1 MRGQCSKY
9 YLSPLP
15 KSRGALRYIV
25 VHMREQKRKRKNQK
39 KKKKKTKKEKKNKE
53 KESFLSQERVK

>member
-25 VHMREQKRKRKNQK
+25 VHMREQKRKRKNK
-39 KKKKKTKKEKKNKE
+39 KKKKKRKEKEKRKEKKRKTR
-53 KESFLSQERVK
+53 KKSLY